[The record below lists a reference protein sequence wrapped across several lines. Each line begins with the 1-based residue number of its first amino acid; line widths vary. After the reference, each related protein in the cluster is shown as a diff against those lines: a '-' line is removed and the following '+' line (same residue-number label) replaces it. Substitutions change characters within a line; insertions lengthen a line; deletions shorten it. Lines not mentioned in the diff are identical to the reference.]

1 MFYLPAGYLP
11 IGCEALAISCVE
23 SYFEVLKLALS

>member
-1 MFYLPAGYLP
+1 MFYLPAGLP